1 MRIEPLA
8 GSLGAVIHDVD
19 LASIDDTTFESI
31 HKAWLD
37 HLVIFFRDQHLD
49 PAAHAA
55 FARRFGELEIHPF
68 AEKLDDAHP
77 EVTLLHS
84 ERGGRA
90 DVWHSDV
97 TFSETPPIAAVLRY
111 LHGPSAGGDTMWSNQ
126 YAAFEAM
133 SAPMQELLTGLT
145 AVHSAWPFG
154 KPEVRAEHPV
164 VRIHPETGRR
174 SLYVNRLFTTHIPQ
188 LHPVESQRLLEQLW
202 AWAEQPELTCRWSWR
217 EGDVAIWDN
226 RCTMHY
232 AISDYST
239 ERVLQRVTVLSDAR
253 PAGDEPRWPHH
264 GDLKVSAS
272 SALHRRR

>member
-97 TFSETPPIAAVLRY
+97 TFSNTPPIAAVLRY
-111 LHGPSAGGDTMWSNQ
+111 LHGPSAGGDTIWSNQ
-126 YAAFEAM
+126 YAAYEAL
-133 SAPMQELLTGLT
+133 SPKIRELIDDLEAVHGRPGLTGT
-145 AVHSAWPFG
+145 TT
-154 KPEVRAEHPV
+154 HPMV
-164 VRIHPETGRR
+164 ITHPDTGRR
-174 SLYVNRLFTTHIPQ
+174 ALFVNRGWTTRIVGLSHI
-188 LHPVESQRLLEQLW
+188 ESQGILGMLFDH
-202 AWAEQPELTCRWSWR
+202 AERPDSVRWTWR
-217 EGDVAIWDN
+217 PGDAALWDN

-232 AISDYST
+232 AVNDYGDAT
-239 ERVLQRVTVLSDAR
+239 RILHRVTIYAD
-253 PAGDEPRWPHH
+253 
-264 GDLKVSAS
+264 
-272 SALHRRR
+272 